1 MAIVE
6 TRNLTKIYKMG
17 AAKVHALQGVDL
29 VVEPGE
35 FVSVMG
41 RSGSGKSTLLNL
53 VGCLDRPTEGV
64 IHLDG
69 LEVTR
74 LPKRRLPRIRRE
86 KVGFVFQQFNLLS
99 SLTAL
104 ENVMLPLRYTGVSG
118 REGRRRAQA
127 LLEEVGLG
135 DRMTH
140 RPTEMSGGE
149 QQRVAVARAL
159 INNPA
164 IVLADEPTGE
174 LDTHTAGEII
184 GLLHELNARDGQ
196 TFIVV
201 THDPLVAESTDRT
214 IYLQDG
220 MIVDEVH
227 RQRVNG
233 YLRAEQVEGETGRES

>member
-1 MAIVE
+1 MPIVE
-6 TRNLTKIYKMG
+6 TKNLTKIYKMG
-17 AAKVHALQGVDL
+17 AAMVHALQGVDL
-29 VVEPGE
+29 VVERGE
-35 FVSVMG
+35 FISVMG

-53 VGCLDRPTEGV
+53 LGCLDRPTEGV

-104 ENVMLPLRYTGVSG
+104 ENVMLPLRYTDVSR
-118 REGRRRAQA
+118 REGRRRAHA

-135 DRMTH
+135 DRVTH

-184 GLLHELNARDGQ
+184 GLLHELNQREGQ

-233 YLRAEQVEGETGRES
+233 YLRAEQTEKKAGGEN